1 MEIIMSSS
9 KDRSFNQILA
19 YLWSFLSISAF
30 VSIVFCI
37 FALEQ
42 EKIIMAKLNRIRIV
56 LAEHDLN
63 NKWLADKLGK
73 DQATISKWVTNTT
86 QPSLEALIAIA
97 NALEV
102 PVQELVRQE
111 EFNQEK

>member
-1 MEIIMSSS
+1 MFIDHPEAIHLNM
-9 KDRSFNQILA
+9 KHLKAFALQMMQILVKNTD
-19 YLWSFLSISAF
+19 YDW
-30 VSIVFCI
+30 
-37 FALEQ
+37 Q
-42 EKIIMAKLNRIRIV
+42 QDIMAKLNRIRIV

-102 PVQELVRQE
+102 PVQELVRQG

>member
-1 MEIIMSSS
+1 MLNYEL
-9 KDRSFNQILA
+9 FL
-19 YLWSFLSISAF
+19 YL
-30 VSIVFCI
+30 CPQTR
-37 FALEQ
+37 EN
-42 EKIIMAKLNRIRIV
+42 IMAKLNRIRIV

-63 NKWLADKLGK
+63 NKWLANKLGK

>member
-1 MEIIMSSS
+1 MYSAGLCIIIC
-9 KDRSFNQILA
+9 IL
-19 YLWSFLSISAF
+19 
-30 VSIVFCI
+30 
-37 FALEQ
+37 ALEQ

-102 PVQELVRQE
+102 SVQELVRQE

>member
-1 MEIIMSSS
+1 
-9 KDRSFNQILA
+9 
-19 YLWSFLSISAF
+19 
-30 VSIVFCI
+30 
-37 FALEQ
+37 
-42 EKIIMAKLNRIRIV
+42 MAKLNRIRIV

-97 NALEV
+97 NALETKYKNCCIARKPIVWSEPRQQVTWISSRRLSV
-102 PVQELVRQE
+102 PLPTICQIHERMAT
-111 EFNQEK
+111 

>member
-1 MEIIMSSS
+1 MLNYE
-9 KDRSFNQILA
+9 L
-19 YLWSFLSISAF
+19 L
-30 VSIVFCI
+30 FCI
-37 FALEQ
+37 FVLKQ

-63 NKWLADKLGK
+63 NQWLADKLGK
-73 DQATISKWVTNTT
+73 DQATISKWDTNTT

-111 EFNQEK
+111 DFNQEK

>member
-1 MEIIMSSS
+1 MLNYE
-9 KDRSFNQILA
+9 L
-19 YLWSFLSISAF
+19 L
-30 VSIVFCI
+30 FCI

-63 NKWLADKLGK
+63 NKWLADKLWK
-73 DQATISKWVTNTT
+73 DQSTISKWVTNTT
-86 QPSLEALIAIA
+86 QPSLEALMAIA

-102 PVQELVRQE
+102 PVQELVREE